1 MPKAAQLERNKAD
14 YAVHSVENALDL
26 LDAICDEGGEA
37 RVTQLSQRLGMSK
50 ASVFRLL
57 ATFENRGFVE
67 RSEDSL
73 KYRLG
78 LSACEMGQ
86 KIVARMG
93 VLRKARPTMDRLARQ
108 CNESV
113 YYVVRRNDYLLM
125 LDMVDSAQQVK
136 IVALVGQRFPLA
148 TTAAGRIF
156 LAFDGEKPLAGISVV
171 NHSDSFAFLGLYLCL
186 PEWRGRGIAFALW
199 EARGHIG
206 IRLAGEP
213 GSLCWTEIVTRDPE
227 GAKAFYGGLFGWTF
241 KASDVSGPTEY
252 HEIHR
257 EDQAIGGLLPMKGQ
271 WWGDVPPHWMPYFFV
286 SDCDAYAAK
295 AAQLGGG
302 AVVPPTDIP
311 HVGRFAVLR
320 DDQGAHF

>member
-1 MPKAAQLERNKAD
+1 MPKVAQLERNKAD

-37 RVTQLSQRLGMSK
+37 RVSQLSQRLGMSK

-67 RSEDSL
+67 RSDDSL

-86 KIVARMG
+86 KILARMG

-156 LAFDGEKPLAGISVV
+156 LAFDGDGGDGTSRKRIDAPGAAALTPVERETVRGCGFCIDEHGFGDGVTCLAVPLFNGKGQVAAALAI
-171 NHSDSFAFLGLYLCL
+171 LGPTY
-186 PEWRGRGIAFALW
+186 
-199 EARGHIG
+199 
-206 IRLAGEP
+206 RLAGERIDREVLP
-213 GSLCWTEIVTRDPE
+213 PLREAG
-227 GAKAFYGGLFGWTF
+227 GAISAGLG
-241 KASDVSGPTEY
+241 Y
-252 HEIHR
+252 
-257 EDQAIGGLLPMKGQ
+257 
-271 WWGDVPPHWMPYFFV
+271 
-286 SDCDAYAAK
+286 
-295 AAQLGGG
+295 LGGYPRQNG
-302 AVVPPTDIP
+302 VS
-311 HVGRFAVLR
+311 
-320 DDQGAHF
+320 